1 MITLPTLHRRL
12 ARLLLAAGSPLLAA
26 GCTDPAAGPGPE
38 ACLQCDA
45 PGVQGALANPKLSE
59 TSGIAAS
66 MTLPDVFY
74 AHNDAGHS
82 PRFYAFARTG
92 ADLGIFKVDNAQNVD
107 WEDMDSGPCPAG
119 NCLYIGDIGDN
130 EAVRLAYT
138 LYRIVEPT
146 EIFPGEQDI
155 AAERIVFTYPDGA
168 HNAETLL
175 VHPVTGDV
183 TIVTKVAE
191 GPSGVFALPPGLMPG
206 KTFMAEQVGEVSPP
220 TGKHGFTGGSIHPAG
235 TALLMRTDAHLFVY
249 PMQPEQTAAEALAG
263 TPCELPVADE
273 QNGEAVAWLR
283 VGDGTGVEIVT
294 VGEGAGAEVHV
305 SSCG

>member
-1 MITLPTLHRRL
+1 MTTLPSLHRRL
-12 ARLLLAAGSPLLAA
+12 ARLLAAGCIVLA
-26 GCTDPAAGPGPE
+26 GCTDPDAAPGPD
-38 ACLQCDA
+38 ACLKCDA

-66 MTLPDVFY
+66 MKRPDVFY
-74 AHNDAGHS
+74 AHNDAGNP
-82 PRFYAFARTG
+82 PRFYAFSRTG
-92 ADLGIFKVDNAQNVD
+92 ADLGMFKVDNAQNVD

-119 NCLYIGDIGDN
+119 DCLYIGDIGDN
-130 EAVRLAYT
+130 DRARLAYT
-138 LYRIVEPT
+138 LYRIIEPT
-146 EIFPGEQDI
+146 EILPGEQEI

-168 HNAETLL
+168 HDAETML

-183 TIVTKVAE
+183 TIVTKVAK
-191 GPSGVFALPPGLMPG
+191 GPSLVFALPPGLMPG

-220 TGKHGFTGGSIHPAG
+220 VGKQEFSGGSIHPAG
-235 TALLMRTDAHLFVY
+235 TALLMRTDQHLFVY

-263 TPCELPVADE
+263 TPCEVQVADE
-273 QNGEAVAWLR
+273 QNGEAVTWLR
-283 VGDGTGVEIVT
+283 VGAGTEIIT